1 MVCYCIRF
9 ICAYYSVKYAIGISV
24 TTVVHGIK
32 MQGMKNQH
40 SGTTTPEYG
49 LLLPCRSIKYLI
61 GYVEHLY
68 RYPTTFQMLLDWEH
82 SKPHLESDSDNGE
95 VK

>member
-1 MVCYCIRF
+1 MFCIRF

-40 SGTTTPEYG
+40 SGTTTRVWTLVTMQVNKIPHR
-49 LLLPCRSIKYLI
+49 LCRTSIQVSNNIPNAVRL
-61 GYVEHLY
+61 G
-68 RYPTTFQMLLDWEH
+68 TFQT
-82 SKPHLESDSDNGE
+82 SFRK
-95 VK
+95 